1 MKRII
6 TATGFLILSFLVG
19 GITAAA
25 AADKCLTCHEML
37 GDKPSQLFKHDVHK
51 AKGISCAG
59 CHGGNERSE
68 DMEKAMAKGAGFIG
82 VPKGDAIS
90 ERCAAC
96 HSDAERMKQYGST
109 LPTGQLEQLN
119 ASVHGKL
126 TTKGTEHI
134 AQCTTC
140 HGAHGITPVRSAR
153 SPVSPVNIVKT
164 CSSCHANAGY
174 MQTYNPALP
183 VDQLQKY
190 RTSVHGM
197 RNAKGDPNVA
207 ECASCHGTH
216 SILRHTDAKSR
227 VYPLN
232 LPKTCAECHSNEK
245 LMKPYGIPTDQYTK
259 FAGSVHGNALFKK
272 QDLSAPACNDCHG
285 NHGATPPGVE
295 SISKVCGSCHG
306 LNADLFAAS
315 PHKRAF
321 DAMQLP
327 ECATCHNNHDI
338 APPTNMMVGTNEE
351 STCVSCHSATDNA
364 KGYAT
369 AGVMRSLID
378 SLEASETYAGTL
390 VNEAEQKGMAIGEAK
405 FTLRNVRQARL
416 ETKTVVHAFDLP
428 KFREVVDKGFA
439 AAGQVQQEAQ
449 GAIDEYYFRRI
460 GLGISTL
467 IITLL
472 AVTLFFYIR
481 RMERNKPITGAS
493 SGEVGTH

>member
-6 TATGFLILSFLVG
+6 SVDIFLFFCFLIAG
-19 GITAAA
+19 HRAAL
-25 AADKCLTCHEML
+25 AADQCMTCHEML
-37 GDKPSQLFKHDVHK
+37 GDKPSQLFKHDVHR
-51 AKGISCAG
+51 AKGISCAA

-68 DMEKAMAKGAGFIG
+68 DMETAMAKGAGFIG
-82 VPKGDAIS
+82 IPKGDAIS
-90 ERCAAC
+90 ERCATC
-96 HSDAERMKQYGST
+96 HSDPERMKQFGSS

-126 TTKGTEHI
+126 TIKGTEHI

-140 HGAHGITPVRSAR
+140 HGAHGITTVKGAK
-153 SPVSPVNIVKT
+153 SPVSPLNIVNT
-164 CSSCHANAGY
+164 CSACHAKAAY

-216 SILRHTDAKSR
+216 NILRHTDAKSR

-232 LPKTCAECHSNEK
+232 LPKTCAECHTDGN
-245 LMKPYGIPTDQYTK
+245 LMKPYGIPTDQYEK
-259 FAGSVHGNALFKK
+259 FAGSVHGVALFKK

-295 SISKVCGSCHG
+295 SISKVCGTCHA
-306 LNADLFAAS
+306 LNADLFASS
-315 PHKRAF
+315 PHKKAF
-321 DAMQLP
+321 DEMQLP

-338 APPTNMMVGTNEE
+338 AQPTHAMVGTAEG
-351 STCVSCHSATDNA
+351 STCAQCHSASDNV
-364 KGYAT
+364 KGFET
-369 AGVMRSLID
+369 AGAMRSLID
-378 SLEASETYAGTL
+378 SLESSEAYAGRL
-390 VNEAEQKGMAIGEAK
+390 VDEAEQKGMAVGEAK

-416 ETKTVVHAFDLP
+416 ETRTVVHGFDLA
-428 KFREVVDKGFA
+428 KFREVVNKGFVA
-439 AAGQVQQEAQ
+439 ADQVQGEAK

-460 GLGISTL
+460 GLGVSTL

-472 AVTLFFYIR
+472 AVTLFLYIR
-481 RMERNKPITGAS
+481 RIEREQPLAGTP
-493 SGEVGTH
+493 SGEPRTH